1 MSADQRLVATSA
13 PRRRVPAA
21 LAIGALGLG
30 LLATPSGLAI
40 AKPATPTQATAA
52 SRQAPDSLFP
62 EQGSSKYDVKHYAIS
77 LGFESAGDIKAKTT
91 LTAKARKPLRS
102 FSLDLEG
109 LTSGSTRDSRL
120 MPSGCGMPLM
130 ADPARPRHSRRS
142 TTATQQTIPCGRPR
156 PRISMIQLTCSVHRA
171 ISEAL

>member
-1 MSADQRLVATSA
+1 MSADQRLVPTSA

-40 AKPATPTQATAA
+40 AKPATHTQATAA

-77 LGFESAGDIKAKTT
+77 LGFESSGDIKARTT

-109 LTSGSTRDSRL
+109 LTVDKVRVNGH
-120 MPSGCGMPLM
+120 G
-130 ADPARPRHSRRS
+130 
-142 TTATQQTIPCGRPR
+142 
-156 PRISMIQLTCSVHRA
+156 
-171 ISEAL
+171 